1 MLPII
6 LLVIGT
12 IGLIAFLLWRR
23 SQDPIQKQFSALK
36 MTETTPLGVKV
47 NSERGFALLEAI
59 DDEFRAVQ
67 ALIAPRGWSIN
78 PSEYTVHVFPSARDY
93 DANNVYSPCFKL
105 HIGAGS
111 WYDESDY
118 DQEKGKAGG
127 WIYAAE
133 WVVDLQAKRFVITQ
147 NHSEEYTRA
156 CIHNGLDHI
165 ILFHNDIDWYGRTAD
180 HSNGGGHPILQ

>member
-6 LLVIGT
+6 LLIIGSVALVVF
-12 IGLIAFLLWRR
+12 LIWRR
-23 SQDPIQKQFSALK
+23 GQDPIKKQFRALK
-36 MTETTPLGVKV
+36 VVEHTPLGVKV
-47 NSERGFALLEAI
+47 NSEKGFPLLNAI

-67 ALIAPRGWSIN
+67 AIVAARGWVIN
-78 PSEYTVHVFPSARDY
+78 PAEYTVHIFASARDY
-93 DANNVYSPCFKL
+93 NADNVYSPCFKL
-105 HIGAGS
+105 YISAGS

-147 NHSEEYTRA
+147 NNSATYTRE

-165 ILFHNDIDWYGRTAD
+165 VLFHNDIDWYGRTAD
-180 HSNGGGHPILQ
+180 HSSGGGHPIL